1 MGFPRQGYSSGFP
14 FSSLEDPPDLWI
26 KAAASALAH
35 RLFTTELPQK
45 PFHQMTKHDLCVTIT
60 GKFGLGVLWSRA
72 EANSLPWEGRGTHP
86 YSRHP
91 LPTARDTAH
100 MWTSPNGQ
108 HQLRLIPL
116 SAAEDR
122 EALYRSKNKT
132 RSWLWLTS
140 WTPYWQIQT

>member
-45 PFHQMTKHDLCVTIT
+45 PFHQMMKHDLCVTIT
-60 GKFGLGVLWSRA
+60 GKFGLGVLWSR
-72 EANSLPWEGRGTHP
+72 EKANSVLPRECTGH
-86 YSRHP
+86 SEHP
-91 LPTARDTAH
+91 LPTTQETTLHMDFTRWSILKSDWLYSLQPKMGKFYTA
-100 MWTSPNGQ
+100 
-108 HQLRLIPL
+108 
-116 SAAEDR
+116 
-122 EALYRSKNKT
+122 SKSKT

-140 WTPYWQIQT
+140 WTPYCQIQT